1 MRSGCSGRRRRAR
14 RPRDRGRC
22 RKGPAKQKPTRT
34 ATQSCIQPCIQ
45 SCKVLL
51 YPGGYLVSGLPVFQ
65 NFSHGQRQLF
75 GVARALLKESSVVIL
90 DEATASCD
98 AVTDALIQELVRR
111 LFKHCTVITIAHRL
125 NTIADSDRIMV
136 MDSGAV
142 AEYDTPANLLATEGS
157 LWGKLIREGAAAI

>member
-1 MRSGCSGRRRRAR
+1 M
-14 RPRDRGRC
+14 
-22 RKGPAKQKPTRT
+22 
-34 ATQSCIQPCIQ
+34 
-45 SCKVLL
+45 
-51 YPGGYLVSGLPVFQ
+51 
-65 NFSHGQRQLF
+65 
-75 GVARALLKESSVVIL
+75 LKESSVVIL